1 MTYPE
6 VPVREAI
13 ERLTIPF
20 QLDNTV
26 EANQPV
32 LDRYRHVWTP
42 DLRVLDADGTE
53 LYRWNGYL
61 PPAEFAPQ
69 LIAAVAHARLRRK
82 EYDKAKALY
91 EEVLRRFPTALVAA
105 EAQYYAGVSAYRASH
120 SANDLLHA
128 WHDLEKSHPESEW
141 TVKQNF

>member
-13 ERLTIPF
+13 ERLTVPF
-20 QLDNTV
+20 QIDNTV
-26 EANQPV
+26 DANQPV
-32 LDRYRHVWTP
+32 LDRYRHTWTP
-42 DLRVLDADGTE
+42 DLRVLDVDGTE

-91 EEVLRRFPTALVAA
+91 EEVLLRFPTALVAA
-105 EAQYYAGVSAYRASH
+105 EAQYFVGVSAYRATHNQS
-120 SANDLLHA
+120 DLLKA
-128 WHDLEKSHPESEW
+128 WHELEKSHPESEW
-141 TVKQNF
+141 TIKQNF

>member
-13 ERLTIPF
+13 ERLTVPF
-20 QLDNTV
+20 QIDNTV
-26 EANQPV
+26 DANQPV

-61 PPAEFAPQ
+61 PPYEFAPQ

-82 EYDKAKALY
+82 EFDKARALY
-91 EEVLRRFPTALVAA
+91 EEVVRRFPTALIAA

-120 SANDLLHA
+120 NASDLLHA
-128 WHDLEKSHPESEW
+128 WHDLEKGYPQSEW

>member
-13 ERLTIPF
+13 ERLTVPI
-20 QLDNTV
+20 QIDNTV
-26 EANQPV
+26 EANQLV

-42 DLRVLDADGTE
+42 DLRVLDVDGTE

-61 PPAEFAPQ
+61 PPFEFAAQ

-82 EYDKAKALY
+82 EFDKARPLY
-91 EEVLRRFPTALVAA
+91 EEVVRRFPTALVAA
-105 EAQYYAGVSAYRASH
+105 EAQYYAGVSAYRATHNAS
-120 SANDLLHA
+120 DLLHA
-128 WHDLEKSHPESEW
+128 WHDLEKGYPESEW

>member
-26 EANQPV
+26 ESNQPV

-61 PPAEFAPQ
+61 PPGEFVPQ
-69 LIAAVAHARLRRK
+69 LIVAVAHARLRRK
-82 EYDKAKALY
+82 EYDRAKALY

-105 EAQYYAGVSAYRASH
+105 EAQYYAGVSA
-120 SANDLLHA
+120 
-128 WHDLEKSHPESEW
+128 
-141 TVKQNF
+141 

>member
-6 VPVREAI
+6 IAVREAI
-13 ERLTIPF
+13 ERLTIPL
-20 QLDNTV
+20 QIDNSV
-26 EANQPV
+26 EGNHKV

-42 DLRVLDADGTE
+42 DLRVLDVDGTE

-61 PPAEFAPQ
+61 PPAEFTPRLLAG
-69 LIAAVAHARLRRK
+69 VAHARLRRK
-82 EYDKAKALY
+82 EYDAAKLLY
-91 EEVLRRFPTALVAA
+91 DEILRRFPTALVAA
-105 EAQYYAGVSAYRASH
+105 EAQYFLGVSAYRASH
-120 SANDLLHA
+120 SSNELLHA

>member
-1 MTYPE
+1 MSYPE

-13 ERLTIPF
+13 ERLTVPF
-20 QLDNTV
+20 QLDNTAD
-26 EANQPV
+26 ANQPV

-42 DLRVLDADGTE
+42 DLRVLDVDGTE
-53 LYRWNGYL
+53 LYRWGGYL

-82 EYDKAKALY
+82 EYDQAKALY

-105 EAQYYAGVSAYRASH
+105 EARYFLGVSGYRATHNQS
-120 SANDLLHA
+120 DLLHA

>member
-1 MTYPE
+1 MSYPE

-13 ERLTIPF
+13 ERLTVPVQI
-20 QLDNTV
+20 DNTV
-26 EANQPV
+26 DANQPV

-82 EYDKAKALY
+82 EYDQAKMLY

-105 EAQYYAGVSAYRASH
+105 EARYYAGVSAYRASH

-128 WHDLEKSHPESEW
+128 WHDLEKTYPQSEW

>member
-1 MTYPE
+1 MSYPE

-13 ERLTIPF
+13 ERLTVPF
-20 QLDNTV
+20 QIDNTV
-26 EANQPV
+26 DANQPV

-61 PPAEFAPQ
+61 PPFEFAAQ

-82 EYDKAKALY
+82 EFDKARPLY
-91 EEVLRRFPTALVAA
+91 EEVVRRFPTALVAA
-105 EAQYYAGVSAYRASH
+105 EAQYYAGVSAYRATHNQS
-120 SANDLLHA
+120 DLLKA
-128 WHDLEKSHPESEW
+128 WHDLEKGYPQSEW

>member
-13 ERLTIPF
+13 ERLTVPF

-82 EYDKAKALY
+82 EYDQAKALY
-91 EEVLRRFPTALVAA
+91 EEILRRFPTALVAA
-105 EAQYYAGVSAYRASH
+105 EAQYYTGVSAYRASH

>member
-6 VPVREAI
+6 TPVREAI
-13 ERLTIPF
+13 DRLTIPT
-20 QLDNTV
+20 QIDNSV

-42 DLRVLDADGTE
+42 DLRVLDTDGYE

-61 PPAEFAPQ
+61 PPYEFVAQ
-69 LIAAVAHARLRRK
+69 LLVAVAHAYLRK
-82 EYDKAKALY
+82 KQFDKAQPLY
-91 EEVLRRFPTALVAA
+91 EEALKRFPTALVAA
-105 EAQYYAGVSAYRASH
+105 EAEYFVGVSAYRASH
-120 SANDLLHA
+120 NSSDLLKA
-128 WHDLEKSHPESEW
+128 WHELEKSHPESEW

>member
-13 ERLTIPF
+13 ERLTVPF
-20 QLDNTV
+20 QIDNT
-26 EANQPV
+26 ADASQPV
-32 LDRYRHVWTP
+32 LHRYRHEWTP

-69 LIAAVAHARLRRK
+69 LIAAVAHGRLRRK
-82 EYDKAKALY
+82 EYAKAQALY
-91 EEVLRRFPTALVAA
+91 EEVLLRFPTALVAA
-105 EAQYYAGVSAYRASH
+105 EAQYFAGVSAYRATHNQS
-120 SANDLLHA
+120 DLLKA
-128 WHDLEKSHPESEW
+128 WHELEKSHPESEW